1 MSQRAWTVGDH
12 RRERAEATHHR
23 PTMPWSGAGS
33 SARASRHHG
42 RDGLLGLAALA
53 LVAGC
58 SPTTNASP
66 GASSSIVVPASGQ
79 AGAQACTWPEEVDAY
94 VSNTVIPDT
103 ADVVWIDSFT
113 VAPGLR
119 IVLSGTFPDA
129 RYASFQVYDRVGAPF
144 ARDGVGSTLTDYQI
158 APDPGSVNPWQQQ
171 AAPGGHF
178 TVTLREDVARGQV
191 NTIPLAPAGTSSGRG
206 ILVYR
211 VYLPAGG
218 DSSKIAL
225 PSMTLQQ
232 GGHSES
238 LAPCTT
244 FYTPLTAPRSASSAA
259 PTATQAP
266 TPSPGTTPRVAQL
279 QFFKASI
286 DTLAPNVDTP
296 YVLSYLTPPGPGDV
310 VVIRGK
316 APTHATGDHPSPW
329 PAANEDVRYWS
340 LCMALATG
348 VVPTVMNL
356 LPTGGID
363 TGCRA
368 DDQVTLDAA
377 GDYAFVLGTEAQRAT
392 ILGVADTTFLPFSAA
407 QPATTHLLMFR
418 FMLVNP
424 SFANSPGRVAQADD
438 PAATAE
444 VMGPYYPRATVCPL
458 STLVAEG
465 VAGCFT

>member
-1 MSQRAWTVGDH
+1 MSQRL
-12 RRERAEATHHR
+12 
-23 PTMPWSGAGS
+23 PQQ
-33 SARASRHHG
+33 AR
-42 RDGLLGLAALA
+42 DVLLGLVTLA

-58 SPTTNASP
+58 SPAAVASP
-66 GASSSIVVPASGQ
+66 GASSTVVPASGQ
-79 AGAQACTWPEEVDAY
+79 AGARACAWPEEVDAY
-94 VSNTVIPDT
+94 SSNTVIPDA
-103 ADVVWIDSFT
+103 ADVVWIDSFQ

-129 RYASFQVYDRVGAPF
+129 RYASFQVYDRTGAPF
-144 ARDGVGSTLTDYQI
+144 TRNGVGSTLTDYQI
-158 APDPGSVNPWQQQ
+158 APDPGSVNPWQRQ

-178 TVTLREDVARGQV
+178 TVTLSEDVAPGQA
-191 NTIPLAPAGTSSGRG
+191 NTIPLAPAGTTSGRG

-218 DSSKIAL
+218 DLSKVDLPAL
-225 PSMTLQQ
+225 TLEQA
-232 GGHSES
+232 GRSES
-238 LAPCTT
+238 LAPCTS
-244 FYTPLTAPRSASSAA
+244 FYSPLTAPRSASGPPPPPA
-259 PTATQAP
+259 PP
-266 TPSPGTTPRVAQL
+266 PPPPPSPAATPRVGQL

-296 YVLSYLTPPGPGDV
+296 YVLSYLTPPGPNDV
-310 VVIRGK
+310 VVIRAR

-329 PAANEDVRYWS
+329 PAAGEDVRYWS

-356 LPTGGID
+356 TPSGGVD

-368 DDQVTLDAA
+368 DDQVRLDAA
-377 GDYAFVLGTEAQRAT
+377 GDYAFVLGTEAQRTT
-392 ILGVADTTFLPFSAA
+392 IDSVADTTFLPFSSA

-424 SFANSPGRVAQADD
+424 GFAYSPGRVAQGND
-438 PAATAE
+438 PAATAA

-458 STLVAEG
+458 STLVTEG
-465 VAGCFT
+465 VAGCFK

>member
-1 MSQRAWTVGDH
+1 MTSPFPSPDPEPAW
-12 RRERAEATHHR
+12 R
-23 PTMPWSGAGS
+23 WGALWH
-33 SARASRHHG
+33 AS
-42 RDGLLGLAALA
+42 DAALGLAALA

-58 SPTTNASP
+58 SSAPTASP
-66 GASSSIVVPASGQ
+66 GASSSVVATASGL
-79 AGAQACTWPEEVDAY
+79 AGAQKCAWPEEVDAY
-94 VSNTVIPDT
+94 SANTVIPDV
-103 ADVVWIDSFT
+103 ADVVWIDSFS

-119 IVLSGTFPDA
+119 IVLSGTFPDS
-129 RYASFQVYDRVGAPF
+129 RYASLQVYDRVGAPF
-144 ARDGVGSTLTDYQI
+144 RRNGVGSTLTDYQI
-158 APDPGSVNPWQQQ
+158 SPDAGSVNPWQQQ

-178 TVTLREDVARGQV
+178 TVTLREDVAPGQV
-191 NTIPLAPAGTSSGRG
+191 NTIPLAPAGTTSGRG
-206 ILVYR
+206 VLVYR

-218 DSSKIAL
+218 DSSKIEL

-232 GGHSES
+232 GGRSES
-238 LAPCTT
+238 LAPCTS
-244 FYTPLTAPRSASSAA
+244 FYTPLTAPRSASSTA
-259 PTATQAP
+259 PTPTPTP
-266 TPSPGTTPRVAQL
+266 TPSPSATPRVGQL

-310 VVIRGK
+310 VVIRAK
-316 APTHATGDHPSPW
+316 APTHATGVHPSPW

-356 LPTGGID
+356 LPSGGID

-424 SFANSPGRVAQADD
+424 SFAYSPGRVAQGYD
-438 PAATAE
+438 PAATAA
-444 VMGPYYPRATVCPL
+444 VMGPYYPRAAICPL
-458 STLVAEG
+458 STLVAAG
-465 VAGCFT
+465 VSGCFK

>member
-1 MSQRAWTVGDH
+1 MTAPTSGPTAGGLPPDVRVARRQVGVGPRAPVG
-12 RRERAEATHHR
+12 RRRV
-23 PTMPWSGAGS
+23 
-33 SARASRHHG
+33 
-42 RDGLLGLAALA
+42 RDAVPGLAVLA
-53 LVAGC
+53 LVAAC
-58 SPTTNASP
+58 TAAPTPSP
-66 GASSSIVVPASGQ
+66 GASSSVVVPASGQ
-79 AGAQACTWPEEVDAY
+79 AGAQGCAWPEEVDAY
-94 VSNTVIPDT
+94 SSNTVIPDA
-103 ADVVWIDSFT
+103 ADVVWIDSLQ

-129 RYASFQVYDRVGAPF
+129 RYASFQVYDRTGAPF
-144 ARDGVGSTLTDYQI
+144 TRDGVGSTLTDYQI

-178 TVTLREDVARGQV
+178 TVTLREDVSPGEA

-218 DSSKIAL
+218 DISKVPL
-225 PSMTLQQ
+225 PSMTLEEA
-232 GGHSES
+232 GRSES
-238 LAPCTT
+238 LAPCTS
-244 FYTPLTAPRSASSAA
+244 FYSPLTAPRSAASPV
-259 PTATQAP
+259 PTATPTA
-266 TPSPGTTPRVAQL
+266 TPSPSATQRVGPL

-310 VVIRGK
+310 VVIRAR
-316 APTHATGDHPSPW
+316 APTHASGDHPSPW
-329 PAANEDVRYWS
+329 PAAGEDVRYWS
-340 LCMALATG
+340 LCIALATG

-356 LPTGGID
+356 TPSGGID

-368 DDQVTLDAA
+368 DDQVRLDAA
-377 GDYAFVLGTEAQRAT
+377 GNYAFVLGTEAQRAT
-392 ILGVADTTFLPFSAA
+392 IERVADTTFLPFSAA

-424 SFANSPGRVAQADD
+424 GFAYSPGRVTQGND
-438 PAATAE
+438 PAATAA

-458 STLVAEG
+458 STLVSEG
-465 VAGCFT
+465 VAGCFK